1 MDPNTTQLRA
11 SLRRLYHEHKILTE
25 AEARHLCAA
34 IGIPED
40 EVLDAT
46 VRPTR

>member
-1 MDPNTTQLRA
+1 MDPDTTQLRA

-25 AEARHLCAA
+25 AETRRLCVA

-40 EVLDAT
+40 EIL
-46 VRPTR
+46 TR

>member
-1 MDPNTTQLRA
+1 MDSDTTQLRA

-25 AEARHLCAA
+25 TETRHLCVA

-40 EVLDAT
+40 EVLD
-46 VRPTR
+46 R